1 MRNSSKISNWLGF
14 PPSSAQASEPAYTA
28 LRVVLPNLPY
38 FELGILEKPGGQNSQ
53 IRVKHLL

>member
-1 MRNSSKISNWLGF
+1 VRNSSKISNWLGF
-14 PPSSAQASEPAYTA
+14 PPSSVQASEPAYTA
-28 LRVVLPNLPY
+28 LRAVLPNLPY